1 MDDPF
6 EMHEKIKNT
15 AEARRRTKAPM
26 FNGHVALVNSY
37 LRLARRSDPS
47 MFSFLLANGCSEIK
61 YNPKL
66 FKMTAAGG
74 AVSLRMYKLFC
85 TSSGSLISC

>member
-1 MDDPF
+1 MV
-6 EMHEKIKNT
+6 T
-15 AEARRRTKAPM
+15 LLATCR
-26 FNGHVALVNSY
+26 ALVNSY

-66 FKMTAAGG
+66 LKMTPARRGRVITHVQAILHELWVTYFLLGFRL
-74 AVSLRMYKLFC
+74 APLADKNEN
-85 TSSGSLISC
+85 I